1 MVAGPSGVGKG
12 TVIAGLIAAR
22 PDIWL
27 SVSATTRPPRPG
39 EVDGVSYYFY
49 DPEEFATLIRNEDML
64 EWAEY
69 SGYLYG
75 TPRRPVESRLESG
88 VDVILELDV
97 QGARLVREAMPGASL
112 VFLAPPSWDELE
124 RRLRGRAT
132 EDPEA
137 LQRRLLTAK
146 EELAAESEFDQVI
159 VNADVGQAVS
169 ELVNLVSSP
178 R

>member
-1 MVAGPSGVGKG
+1 M
-12 TVIAGLIAAR
+12 
-22 PDIWL
+22 
-27 SVSATTRPPRPG
+27 SATTRPPRPG
-39 EVDGVSYYFY
+39 EVDGVSYFFY
-49 DPEEFATLIRNEDML
+49 DPEAFATLVQNGDML

-88 VDVILELDV
+88 GDVILELDV
-97 QGARLVREAMPGASL
+97 QGARQVREAMPGALL
-112 VFLAPPSWDELE
+112 VFLAPPSWEELE
-124 RRLRGRAT
+124 RRLRGRGT
-132 EDPEA
+132 EDHEA

-146 EELAAESEFDQVI
+146 EEMAAESEFDEVI
-159 VNADVGQAVS
+159 VNTDVGQAAS